1 LRQGLTSIPIQAV
14 RDWVKDHGL
23 PSYRAGQIL
32 KWAYGGANSFDDMSN
47 LPKTLRDLLEADYFL
62 REITADRVLQARDGT
77 KKFLFRCCAYNNT
90 DTAGGGEKVEGV
102 LMKYK
107 YGSTVCIST
116 QAGCRMGCR
125 FCASPPA
132 GFCRGLTAGEMLG
145 QVTEAGKECGGRVGN
160 VVLMGIGEPLDNFEN
175 VVTFLR
181 NLSAPD
187 GYQMSLRHVSLST
200 CGLAG
205 RIRELAEYKFGLTL
219 SVSLHAP
226 NDEIREK
233 LMPVNRKH
241 NITQLLSAVDYY
253 TGLTGRRVV
262 FEYALIRGVN
272 DSVEHARELAALL
285 RKKLCH
291 INLIACN
298 PVEGTG
304 FFPPPAQTV
313 QKFYRILEESGASV
327 TIRRTMGADLDAS
340 CGQLRRNGQRE
351 S

>member
-1 LRQGLTSIPIQAV
+1 MRQGLTSIPIQAV

-23 PSYRAGQIL
+23 SSYRADQIL
-32 KWAYGGANSFDDMSN
+32 KWTYASAETFDDMTN
-47 LPKTLRDLLEADYFL
+47 LPKALRDLLEADFAL
-62 REITADRVLQARDGT
+62 REVTTDRVLLSQDGT
-77 KKFLFRCCAYNNT
+77 KKFLFTVA
-90 DTAGGGEKVEGV
+90 GGEKVEGV

-107 YGSTVCIST
+107 YGNTVCIST
-116 QAGCRMGCR
+116 QAGCRMGCK

-132 GFCRGLTAGEMLG
+132 GFCRSLTAGEMLG
-145 QVTEAGKECGGRVGN
+145 QITEAGKECGGRVDN

-175 VVTFLR
+175 IVTFLK

-200 CGLAG
+200 CGLAD

-219 SVSLHAP
+219 SISLHAP
-226 NDEIREK
+226 NDLIRDK
-233 LMPVNRKH
+233 LMPINKKY
-241 NITQLLSAVDYY
+241 NIAQLLSAVDDY
-253 TGLTGRRVV
+253 TEMTGRRVV
-262 FEYALIRGVN
+262 FEYALIRNVN
-272 DSVEHARELAALL
+272 DSIENARELAILL

-298 PVEGTG
+298 PVKGTG
-304 FFPPPAQTV
+304 FFSPSAQTV
-313 QKFYRILEESGASV
+313 QRFYKTLEESGASV